1 MPYMPTMDRNQMM
14 MCSLNSLVELDFWM
28 ISEFWKNNIDC
39 MKKMFLEFNSRLA
52 KVLGQGFEF
61 VDGSKFQA

>member
-1 MPYMPTMDRNQMM
+1 MFAEFPGGAGF
-14 MCSLNSLVELDFWM
+14 LDD
-28 ISEFWKNNIDC
+28 IGILENNIDC